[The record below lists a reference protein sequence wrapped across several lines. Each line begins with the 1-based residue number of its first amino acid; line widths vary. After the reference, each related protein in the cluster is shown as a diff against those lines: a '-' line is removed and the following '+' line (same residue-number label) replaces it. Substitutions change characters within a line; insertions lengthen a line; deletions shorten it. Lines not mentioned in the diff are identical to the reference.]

1 MTAERPISDADKSTT
16 DKHDSRFNP
25 GAAFAEKNQ
34 SAGFTAASVQ
44 PHKGLPLSPAPPDEY
59 SLTRP
64 KPRARALEPGQSILL
79 IITIVL
85 MNFDIGFPS
94 VALPSHL
101 LFALLRSTDTM
112 KRPLLLGLTLSLFAI
127 NAFAQPADE
136 EPTPMVQP
144 ASSTLTQPLDPVAE
158 DGAQRTLNQ
167 QNRVAEDGAQRTLNQ
182 QNRVAEDGAQRTLN
196 QQNRVAEDG
205 YDRTQKQ
212 LNRVAEGGAD
222 RLAERNQRAS

>member
-1 MTAERPISDADKSTT
+1 
-16 DKHDSRFNP
+16 
-25 GAAFAEKNQ
+25 
-34 SAGFTAASVQ
+34 
-44 PHKGLPLSPAPPDEY
+44 
-59 SLTRP
+59 
-64 KPRARALEPGQSILL
+64 
-79 IITIVL
+79 
-85 MNFDIGFPS
+85 
-94 VALPSHL
+94 
-101 LFALLRSTDTM
+101 M

-167 QNRVAEDGAQRTLNQ
+167 QNRVAEDGALNQQNRVAEDGAQRTLNQ

-212 LNRVAEGGAD
+212 LNRVAEGGAE